1 MGTDSERIGIL
12 VGRTGGSGLIMQRD
26 VHVYSNAETLAE
38 GAAREIVHVL
48 RRALEEGERASLV
61 LTGGRTPRQTY
72 AVLADVH
79 RETLDWRR
87 VDVFWGDERFVPP
100 DHPESNYK
108 MAASTLLSKLE
119 VGEIYPVRTSVDSTG
134 RSAEEYERVIREYF
148 GDAEIRFDL
157 TLLGLGEDAH
167 VASLFPGS
175 ASLDESERLV
185 VPTQAPDDAA
195 VRDRVSMTFPALNSS
210 RTALFLVSGESK
222 RPAVRRVFAEEEG
235 APAVRV
241 SAREQ
246 VIWCMDEAAADGVRA

>member
-1 MGTDSERIGIL
+1 MKRYA
-12 VGRTGGSGLIMQRD
+12 
-26 VHVYSNAETLAE
+26 HVYSNAEALAV
-38 GAAREIVHVL
+38 GAAKEIAKVL
-48 RRALEEGERASLV
+48 RSALEEGERASIV
-61 LTGGRTPRQTY
+61 LTGGGTPRQTY
-72 AVLADVH
+72 SVLADVH

-108 MAASTLLSKLE
+108 MAASTLLSKIE
-119 VGEIYPVRTSVDSTG
+119 VGDIYPIRMSFDSPI
-134 RSAEEYERVIREYF
+134 RSAEEYERVIRDYF

-175 ASLDESERLV
+175 ASLDISSRLV

-195 VRDRVSMTFPALNSS
+195 IRDRVSMTFPALNSS
-210 RTALFLVSGESK
+210 RTVLFLVSGESK

-241 SAREQ
+241 SARER
-246 VIWCMDEAAADGVRA
+246 VIWCMDAAAADRVGS